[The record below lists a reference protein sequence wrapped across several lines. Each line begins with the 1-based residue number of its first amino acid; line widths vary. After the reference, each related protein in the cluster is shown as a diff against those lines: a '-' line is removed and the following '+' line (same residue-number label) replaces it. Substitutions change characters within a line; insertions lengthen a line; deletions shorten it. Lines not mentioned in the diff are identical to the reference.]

1 MVAYTSSRDIF
12 YLDNFRLDDLFILL
26 QCNSNIQK
34 YCWHVCVK
42 KYVDNFDMYFIFIFL
57 LNVIFIHTKQSYF
70 KQNDVH
76 LLFVMCKH
84 FSIMIPRLFPR
95 QSSKERY
102 DVHSIVVSPL
112 YNFYPENKQ
121 LLKCCHAQT
130 HFLMMCL
137 CTRHHIQK
145 KLVDM

>member
-1 MVAYTSSRDIF
+1 MIF
-12 YLDNFRLDDLFILL
+12 LSYYNAT
-26 QCNSNIQK
+26 QTYKNIVWQIF
-34 YCWHVCVK
+34 VK
-42 KYVDNFDMYFIFIFL
+42 KYDVNFDMYFIFIFL
-57 LNVIFIHTKQSYF
+57 LNVIFIHTRQSYF

-130 HFLMMCL
+130 QFFMICL
-137 CTRHHIQK
+137 CTRYHIQK
-145 KLVDM
+145 N